1 MPKKSQAEN
10 LFKLLKPF
18 LNMCKDMQ
26 ILFVVNL
33 VQQFLCNSSHFSS
46 VISAPKGTGKSTMMK
61 WWRKIIDP
69 SKAEVTLMPTSP
81 DELKNHLSNHH
92 FVAFDNTE
100 PLNKMFSDIFCGA
113 VTGVTVAKRQLYTDC
128 AEVIQRLKNTIVLN
142 GINVIPRRSD
152 LLDRAILFRLD
163 KLEHK
168 DRKGEEEI
176 QESFDRDLPY
186 ILGSIF
192 DTLTEYFKI
201 KDTTNVTGKHRMSG
215 AYKDCYI
222 IATVLGVA
230 DEFVTAFEHNQSE
243 LQKGFAESDG
253 LISAIYNYF
262 EATGKNKVEGYARD
276 VYNILRQYADK
287 VSFPNSDSSFSRY
300 LNKKEDDLKSAG
312 LDYKNQRI
320 RGRAYITISRKR
332 RRHNG

>member
-1 MPKKSQAEN
+1 MASIKRRYGANFYTSFDLPSKDNRIAVYTRLAGSADDTAYFLGDDKNTIIYTNKDGYVAQKRHPKYKFIKKTSTVAQVMPKKSQAEN

-18 LNMCKDMQ
+18 LNMCEDMQ

-33 VQQFLCNSSHFSS
+33 VQQFLCNSSHFLS

-69 SKAEVTLMPTSP
+69 SKAEVTLMPSSP
-81 DELKNHLSNHH
+81 DELKNHLSNHQ

-128 AEVIQRLKNTIVLN
+128 AEVIQRLHNTIVLN
-142 GINVIPRRSD
+142 GIDVIPHRSD
-152 LLDRAILFRLD
+152 LLDRAILFRLN
-163 KLEHK
+163 KLEHEY
-168 DRKGEEEI
+168 RKGEAEI

-230 DEFVTAFEHNQSE
+230 DEFVTAY
-243 LQKGFAESDG
+243 G
-253 LISAIYNYF
+253 
-262 EATGKNKVEGYARD
+262 
-276 VYNILRQYADK
+276 
-287 VSFPNSDSSFSRY
+287 
-300 LNKKEDDLKSAG
+300 
-312 LDYKNQRI
+312 
-320 RGRAYITISRKR
+320 
-332 RRHNG
+332 